1 MKTTR
6 RLGLVLALIVGAA
19 WLAPLPAGAL
29 PAGTPKTGLVCTPGA
44 VSGST
49 HTFRLVAN
57 AGHIQ
62 TPDGNHILM
71 WSYAVAGA
79 DDPTNLW
86 PDFQSPGPVLCVTQ
100 GETVEVQLHSVLPEP
115 TSIVFPGQDAPV
127 TAAGG
132 LAGLFTN
139 EASGSNDVTYSFT
152 ATNPGTYLYES
163 GSNVSKQ
170 VEMGLYGALI
180 VRPSAGANLA
190 YGTTTQFDPGHEFLL
205 LLAEI
210 DPDLHHAVETGG
222 TYDFT
227 KLHNHY
233 FTVNGRSF
241 PDTLQDNGSNL
252 LPTQPYGALVRI
264 PSHIAQPALIRMLN
278 AGTDNHPFHP
288 HGNHTREIAQDGR
301 LLLAPG
307 GARAST
313 ERFGETIGSG
323 QTKDYLLT
331 WDETDGFNPVTK
343 PFPVA
348 QPNYR
353 NLTFKDGVTWYS
365 GSPYIGYQGTLPTGT
380 VSLNVCGE
388 WYFPLHSHALNE
400 FTNFDEPFGGMATLL
415 RVDPAGGCFAF
426 PTSTAII
433 SGGGTLNGGT
443 FKNLGVDD
451 TLYYRVNSTTTG
463 SARSTN
469 WYGQFTGIPKG
480 SANLA
485 VTYKGRNCGTG
496 AGCPFTA
503 NKATSVFI
511 WNWATASWGAAPL
524 ATGSIGSASDT
535 TIGPTAVPGS
545 PSATSW
551 ANYIGTGTN
560 KGRVRIRIFTQG
572 TTTSFVTGGN
582 LMKLVYDA
590 P

>member
-6 RLGLVLALIVGAA
+6 RLGPVLALMVGVAL
-19 WLAPLPAGAL
+19 LAPLPAGAL
-29 PAGTPKTGLVCTPGA
+29 PTGTPKTGLVCTPGT
-44 VSGST
+44 VSGIT
-49 HTFRLVAN
+49 HTFRLNAN

-100 GETVEVQLHSVLPEP
+100 GETVQVQLHSALPEP
-115 TSIVFPGQDAPV
+115 TSIVFPGQDALV

-132 LAGLFTN
+132 APGLFTN
-139 EASGSNDVTYSFT
+139 EASGANDVTYTFT
-152 ATNPGTYLYES
+152 ASQPGTYLYES
-163 GSNVSKQ
+163 GSNISKQ

-190 YGTTTQFDPGHEFLL
+190 YGATTQFDPGHEFLL
-205 LLAEI
+205 LLGEI

-252 LPTQPYGALVRI
+252 LPTQPYGSLVRI
-264 PSHIAQPALIRMLN
+264 PSHIVQPALIRMLN

-307 GARAST
+307 GARASS

-331 WDETDGFNPVTK
+331 WDESDGFNPVTK
-343 PFPVA
+343 PFPVT

-365 GSPYIGYQGTLPTGT
+365 GSPYLGYQGTLPTGT
-380 VSLNVCGE
+380 TSLNVCGE

-415 RVDPAGGCFAF
+415 RVDPAGGCFGF

-433 SGGGTLNGGT
+433 SGGGTLNSGT
-443 FKNLGVDD
+443 YKNLGLDD
-451 TLYYRVNSTTTG
+451 SLYYRVNSTTSGTRTT
-463 SARSTN
+463 S
-469 WYGQFTGIPKG
+469 WYGQFTGVPRASTG
-480 SANLA
+480 LT

-496 AGCPFTA
+496 TGTCP
-503 NKATSVFI
+503 ATTGKTTFVAI
-511 WNWATASWGAAPL
+511 WNWTTSAWVTLAGPTSVGTTDVTFGPIAVTAAPSPGSW
-524 ATGSIGSASDT
+524 ASYVGTGS
-535 TIGPTAVPGS
+535 
-545 PSATSW
+545 
-551 ANYIGTGTN
+551 N
-560 KGRVRIRIFTQG
+560 KGRVRVRVLTTG
-572 TTTSFVTGGN
+572 TTNFVTGGN

>member
-1 MKTTR
+1 MNRTR
-6 RLGLVLALIVGAA
+6 RLGWLLALGTVAA
-19 WLAPLPAGAL
+19 LLAQVPAGAL
-29 PAGTPKTGLVCTPGA
+29 PPGSPKVGLVCTPGT

-49 HTFRLVAN
+49 HSFNLVAN

-71 WSYAVAGA
+71 WSYAVAA
-79 DDPTNLW
+79 AADPTDLW
-86 PDFQSPGPVLCVTQ
+86 PNFQSPGPVLCVKE
-100 GETVEVQLHSVLPEP
+100 GETVQIQLHNNLPEP

-127 TAAGG
+127 TAIGG
-132 LAGLFTN
+132 SPGLFTN
-139 EASGSNDVTYSFT
+139 EAAGSNDVTYTFT
-152 ATNPGTYLYES
+152 AAKPGTYLYES

-180 VRPSAGANLA
+180 IRPSAGNNLA
-190 YGTTTQFDPGHEFLL
+190 YGATTPFDPSREFML

-233 FTVNGRSF
+233 FTINGRSF
-241 PDTLQDNGSNL
+241 PDTLQDNGSDL
-252 LPTQPYGALVRI
+252 LPSQPYGALVRI
-264 PSHIAQPALIRMLN
+264 PAHIVQPALIRMLN

-301 LLLAPG
+301 LLLSPG
-307 GARAST
+307 GARASS

-323 QTKDYLLT
+323 QTKDYLLR
-331 WDETDGFNPVTK
+331 WDDQDNFNPISK

-353 NLTFKDGVTWYS
+353 NLTFKDGLTWYS
-365 GSPYIGYQGTLPTGT
+365 GSPYLGYKGTLPTGT
-380 VSLNVCGE
+380 TSLNICGE
-388 WYFPLHSHALNE
+388 WYFPFHSHALNE

-415 RVDPAGGCFAF
+415 RVDPQGGCFTF
-426 PTSTAII
+426 PSSTTILAN
-433 SGGGTLNGGT
+433 GGTLRSGT
-443 FKNLGVDD
+443 YTYLGLDD
-451 TLYYRVNSTTTG
+451 SLYYRVNSTTTG
-463 SARSTN
+463 TTRTAS
-469 WYGQFTGIPKG
+469 WYGQFSTIPNGAK
-480 SANLA
+480 NLV

-496 AGCPFTA
+496 TATACP
-503 NKATSVFI
+503 ATTSKPTTVSI
-511 WNWATASWGAAPL
+511 WNWATSAWVTL
-524 ATGSIGSASDT
+524 AGPTPVGTTDVTFGPIAVTGS
-535 TIGPTAVPGS
+535 PT
-545 PSATSW
+545 ATSW

-560 KGRVRIRIFTQG
+560 RGRVRVRVFTTG
-572 TTTSFVTGGN
+572 TTSFVSGGN
-582 LMKLVYDA
+582 LMQLVYDA